1 MLMVLAALM
10 STSVKTVV
18 VITAMLTLVAP
29 TSMDHLNVP
38 VMADSPVLV
47 PSVKTIM
54 SVIYLTP
61 VQLMP
66 LAPTLMVDLNA
77 LARMV
82 SAEVLLVTTLTNV
95 RLELITAT
103 PMLSVPT
110 LLDHSSATV

>member
-1 MLMVLAALM
+1 MMMVLAVLI
-10 STSVKTVV
+10 STSVKTVA
-18 VITAMLTLVAP
+18 VITAMLMLVAL
-29 TSMDHLNVP
+29 TSMDPLNVP
-38 VMADSPVLV
+38 VMAVSPVLV

-54 SVIYLTP
+54 SVITLMP

-95 RLELITAT
+95 KVELTTAT
-103 PMLSVPT
+103 PMLYVLI
-110 LLDHSSATV
+110 LLGHSSATV